1 MDKRIKVSD
10 DLRRKIAKTF
20 GVTETTVRSALRYD
34 AKKGQTDTALKI
46 RVMALKNGGVVTV
59 SLPECETIHDEK
71 NGTMVQTFGNG
82 AKLVFD
88 KNDGTAVA
96 FYKGR
101 ARMRWENVMVS
112 QIHVIQEY
120 TAGI

>member
-1 MDKRIKVSD
+1 MERRIKVSD

-34 AKKGQTDTALKI
+34 AKKGQTDTAVKI

-82 AKLVFD
+82 AKLVLD

-96 FYKGR
+96 FYKGC

>member
-1 MDKRIKVSD
+1 MERRIKVSD

-34 AKKGQTDTALKI
+34 AKKGQTDTAVKI

-88 KNDGTAVA
+88 KNDGTAVLSD
-96 FYKGR
+96 R
-101 ARMRWENVMVS
+101 R
-112 QIHVIQEY
+112 
-120 TAGI
+120 